1 MRRRLLRLYILQGL
15 FSSSRELGLLSS
27 FCVHVVIP
35 PAAYLLEAANTA
47 CREKC
52 VSGKAKKNDLSV
64 LGCQAGDILL
74 SRTPSQGR
82 QE

>member
-1 MRRRLLRLYILQGL
+1 MHGLLLRLYILQRL
-15 FSSSRELGLLSS
+15 FSSSRELGLLFS
-27 FCVHVVIP
+27 FFVHMEIP

-52 VSGKAKKNDLSV
+52 GSGKAKKNDLSV
-64 LGCQAGDILL
+64 LGCQAGDILM
-74 SRTPSQGR
+74 SRTASQGR